1 MDKTH
6 RIRVLTLE
14 GQEVLN
20 GMGKI
25 DHFYNNQS
33 PALLE
38 VDFVG
43 VQYPSTR
50 TLWLEAVNGD
60 IVVQA
65 QVKVDYTSSIIDHG
79 YTSFKSIPNTIRTFD
94 KRVDH
99 NIPNGPKPRPCPT
112 CGRW

>member
-6 RIRVLTLE
+6 RIIVMRLD

-25 DHFYNNQS
+25 DRFHNDG
-33 PALLE
+33 PVATLD

-43 VQYPSTR
+43 VQYPSTSA
-50 TLWLEAVNGD
+50 LWLEASQGNV
-60 IVVQA
+60 VVQA

-79 YTSFKSIPNTIRTFD
+79 YTSFKSIAGTVRTFD
-94 KRVDH
+94 KRYDY
-99 NIPNGPKPRPCPT
+99 IPCGPT
-112 CGRW
+112 CGSGHRRD